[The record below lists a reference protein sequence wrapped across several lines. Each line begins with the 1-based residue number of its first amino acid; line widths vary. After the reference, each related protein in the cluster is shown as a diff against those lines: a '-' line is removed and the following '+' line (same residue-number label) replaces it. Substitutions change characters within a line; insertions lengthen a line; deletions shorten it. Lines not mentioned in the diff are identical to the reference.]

1 MAKILIID
9 DERSIRNVLV
19 DILSGEG
26 HSVDAAEDGYVGL
39 QSMKSSKYDL
49 IFCDVKMNGMDG
61 VEVLKKMMEGYPG
74 QCVVMI
80 SGHGTVDT
88 AVECIKLGAFD
99 FIEKP
104 IDLNRLLDCV
114 RSALDPKSVQPEI
127 KVQKKKKNNGVK
139 MVGESESMKFL
150 REIIERVA
158 PTDARVLITGENG
171 TGKEVVARLLYEKSN
186 RHGEPFVE
194 VNCAAI
200 PNELI
205 ESELFGHEKGA
216 FTSAI
221 KQRIGKFEQANG
233 GTIFLDEV
241 GDMSLEAQ
249 TKVLRVLQEKELNRV
264 GSDKVINVD
273 VRVIAATNKDLRR
286 EIAKGTF
293 REDLYHRLSVIPI
306 HVPPLRERLE
316 DLPML
321 IDHFMKIICEEQNI
335 SPKKVTAEAFEE
347 LCQHDWSGNVREL
360 RNVVER
366 MIILCGAEIN
376 GDDVRQHVNLK
387 YLGAN
392 K

>member
-1 MAKILIID
+1 LIID

-273 VRVIAATNKDLRR
+273 VRVIAATNKDLRK

-321 IDHFMKIICEEQNI
+321 IDYFMKIICEEQNI

>member
-1 MAKILIID
+1 
-9 DERSIRNVLV
+9 
-19 DILSGEG
+19 
-26 HSVDAAEDGYVGL
+26 
-39 QSMKSSKYDL
+39 
-49 IFCDVKMNGMDG
+49 
-61 VEVLKKMMEGYPG
+61 
-74 QCVVMI
+74 
-80 SGHGTVDT
+80 
-88 AVECIKLGAFD
+88 
-99 FIEKP
+99 
-104 IDLNRLLDCV
+104 
-114 RSALDPKSVQPEI
+114 
-127 KVQKKKKNNGVK
+127 
-139 MVGESESMKFL
+139 MKFL

-273 VRVIAATNKDLRR
+273 VRVIAATNKDLRK

>member
-26 HSVDAAEDGYVGL
+26 YLVDAAEDGYVGL
-39 QSMKSSKYDL
+39 QSMKSCIYDL
-49 IFCDVKMNGMDG
+49 VFCDVKMKGMDG

-74 QCVVMI
+74 QRVVMI

-88 AVECIKLGAFD
+88 AVECLKLGAFD

-114 RSALDPKSVQPEI
+114 RSALESKSVQPEV
-127 KVQKKKKNNGVK
+127 KAQKKKKSNGVT
-139 MVGESESMKFL
+139 MVGESDSMKFL
-150 REIIERVA
+150 REIIDRVA

-273 VRVIAATNKDLRR
+273 VRVIAATNKDLRK
-286 EIAKGTF
+286 EIEKGTF

-321 IDHFMKIICEEQNI
+321 IDHFMKVICEEQNI
-335 SPKKVTAEAFEE
+335 TPKKVTEEAFEE
-347 LCQHDWSGNVREL
+347 LCRYDWSGNVREL

-376 GDDVRQHVNLK
+376 GDDVRRHVNMK

-392 K
+392 N

>member
-26 HSVDAAEDGYVGL
+26 YLVDAAEDGYVGL
-39 QSMKSSKYDL
+39 QSMKSCIYDL
-49 IFCDVKMNGMDG
+49 VFCDVKMKGMDG

-74 QCVVMI
+74 QRVVMI

-88 AVECIKLGAFD
+88 AVECLKLGAFD

-114 RSALDPKSVQPEI
+114 RSALESKSVQPEV
-127 KVQKKKKNNGVK
+127 KAQKKKKSNGVK
-139 MVGESESMKFL
+139 MVGESDSMKFL
-150 REIIERVA
+150 REIIDRVA

-200 PNELI
+200 PNDLI

-273 VRVIAATNKDLRR
+273 VRVIAATNKDLRK
-286 EIAKGTF
+286 EIEKGTF

-321 IDHFMKIICEEQNI
+321 IDHFMKVICEEQNI
-335 SPKKVTAEAFEE
+335 TPKKVTEEAFEE
-347 LCQHDWSGNVREL
+347 LCRYDWSGNVREL

-376 GDDVRQHVNLK
+376 GDDVRQHVNMK

-392 K
+392 N

>member
-26 HSVDAAEDGYVGL
+26 YLVDAAEDGYVGL
-39 QSMKSSKYDL
+39 QSMKSCIYDL
-49 IFCDVKMNGMDG
+49 VFCDVKMQGMDG

-74 QCVVMI
+74 QRVVMI

-88 AVECIKLGAFD
+88 AVECLKLGAFD

-114 RSALDPKSVQPEI
+114 RSALESKSVQPEV
-127 KVQKKKKNNGVK
+127 KAQKKKKSNGVT
-139 MVGESESMKFL
+139 MVGESDSMKFL
-150 REIIERVA
+150 REIIDRVA

-273 VRVIAATNKDLRR
+273 VRVIAATNKDLRK
-286 EIAKGTF
+286 EIEKGTF

-321 IDHFMKIICEEQNI
+321 IEHFMKVICEEQNI
-335 SPKKVTAEAFEE
+335 TPKKVTEEAFEE
-347 LCQHDWSGNVREL
+347 LCRYDWSGNVREL

-376 GDDVRQHVNLK
+376 GDDVRRHVNMK

-392 K
+392 N

>member
-104 IDLNRLLDCV
+104 IDLNRLLDCL

-273 VRVIAATNKDLRR
+273 VRVIAATNKDLRK

>member
-273 VRVIAATNKDLRR
+273 VRVIAATNKDLRK

>member
-26 HSVDAAEDGYVGL
+26 YLVDAAEDGYVGL
-39 QSMKSSKYDL
+39 QSMKSCIYDL
-49 IFCDVKMNGMDG
+49 VFCDVKMNGMDG

-74 QCVVMI
+74 QRVVMI

-88 AVECIKLGAFD
+88 AVECLKLGAFD

-114 RSALDPKSVQPEI
+114 RSALESKSVQPEV
-127 KVQKKKKNNGVK
+127 KAQKKKKSNGVK
-139 MVGESESMKFL
+139 MVGESDSMKFL
-150 REIIERVA
+150 REIIDRVA

-273 VRVIAATNKDLRR
+273 VRVIAATNKDLRK
-286 EIAKGTF
+286 EIEKGTF

-321 IDHFMKIICEEQNI
+321 IDHFMKVICEEQNI
-335 SPKKVTAEAFEE
+335 TPKKVTEEAFEE
-347 LCQHDWSGNVREL
+347 LCRYDWSGNVREL

-376 GDDVRQHVNLK
+376 GDDVRRHVNMK

-392 K
+392 N